1 MNPML
6 STHLSMIMMLMIM
19 IMMMIVM
26 VMVSLSTDHQDGS
39 MVTVPVS
46 LSGKPGSDCCNVAA
60 VLLAACRVPGPG

>member
-1 MNPML
+1 MNE
-6 STHLSMIMMLMIM
+6 THLSMIMMLMIM
-19 IMMMIVM
+19 MMM
-26 VMVSLSTDHQDGS
+26 SLSTDHQDGS

>member
-6 STHLSMIMMLMIM
+6 LTHLLLIMLMLMMMIMM
-19 IMMMIVM
+19 IMMMM
-26 VMVSLSTDHQDGS
+26 MSLSTDHQDGS
-39 MVTVPVS
+39 VVTVPVS